1 MLLAAEMEAPDVSSV
16 FAVRPIMPS
25 APEPAA
31 STSRSVGRH
40 RARNHDQVHYPG
52 GTSPPV
58 EPWVKCLYLAGRLSA
73 DTHRQ
78 MTNDPSDVSP
88 AMGGAHPQ
96 EPHGGSVASRPSL
109 LRAGVLGA
117 NDGIISTAGPM
128 IGVAAASTDAG
139 EIATAG
145 VAGLVELLHRR
156 GLSEDTST
164 HFELGDRS
172 IGLPVDRCAAG
183 RRQNRVLPDDQT
195 GKSM

>member
-1 MLLAAEMEAPDVSSV
+1 M
-16 FAVRPIMPS
+16 
-25 APEPAA
+25 
-31 STSRSVGRH
+31 
-40 RARNHDQVHYPG
+40 
-52 GTSPPV
+52 
-58 EPWVKCLYLAGRLSA
+58 
-73 DTHRQ
+73 
-78 MTNDPSDVSP
+78 
-88 AMGGAHPQ
+88 
-96 EPHGGSVASRPSL
+96 ASRPNL

-128 IGVAAASTDAG
+128 IGVAAASADAG

-164 HFELGDRS
+164 RFEFGDRS